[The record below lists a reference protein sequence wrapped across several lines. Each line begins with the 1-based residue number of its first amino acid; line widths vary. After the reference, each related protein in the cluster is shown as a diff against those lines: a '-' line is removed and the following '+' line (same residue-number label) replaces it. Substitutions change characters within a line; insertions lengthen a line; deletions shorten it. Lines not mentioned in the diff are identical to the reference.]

1 MAHTRQS
8 VLALALTGVLLQTAA
23 GRLPQRFFPDDPIE
37 VMPAPMS
44 VGAIAR
50 TNNDE
55 IFDFFEQSKTT
66 KVYFP
71 PPAGG
76 INTLG
81 EVPDSEWFTN
91 RHARQ
96 PMSRDELQS
105 GGYYDEGPAPP
116 FEVIGGKSDG
126 IMPGFRM
133 KDAKGRKYF
142 VKGDP
147 IDYPEIATAAENI
160 VSRFLYAVGYNTPK
174 NKIAV
179 IKVSDLSVSPSAKIN
194 LPGDKTRHM
203 VWSDLQDFLRKV
215 HRNPDGSVRVIASL
229 AVEGE
234 NVGPFQYQGTRPDDP
249 NDLVPHQNRRD
260 LRGLFVVSAWLN
272 NTDVKAGNTMDS
284 VVEEN
289 GRRFIRHY
297 QIDFGSA
304 LGSDGDRPK
313 DARFGNEY
321 ALPTVPGAIKSILQ
335 LGLIPKDWERVD
347 FPKLPGVGRFEA
359 DSFEPNEWKSD
370 FPNRA
375 FLSRLP
381 DDDFWGAKQVMA
393 FTDDDIRAVVE
404 TGQLSAPISVDYIVS
419 VLCERR
425 NKIGQTF
432 FSKILPLDRFR
443 VENGELL
450 FDDLA
455 VRYGFQPPRHY
466 SVRWSRFDNAD
477 RKHEP
482 IADAISARLP
492 AEALNAAPGT
502 YFSASI
508 SVLGNRLKP
517 VSVYVRKENSG
528 YKVVGIDRS
537 W

>member
-1 MAHTRQS
+1 
-8 VLALALTGVLLQTAA
+8 
-23 GRLPQRFFPDDPIE
+23 
-37 VMPAPMS
+37 MPPPLS
-44 VGAIAR
+44 VGAPAHS
-50 TNNDE
+50 DVDAV
-55 IFDFFEQSKTT
+55 FDFLGQSKTT
-66 KVYFP
+66 KVHSP
-71 PPAGG
+71 PRAGA

-91 RHARQ
+91 RQARQ
-96 PMSRDELQS
+96 PMSREDLQH
-105 GGYYDEGPAPP
+105 GGYFDEGPVPP

-147 IDYPEIATAAENI
+147 VDYPELATAAEAI
-160 VSRFLYAVGYNTPK
+160 VSRFLYAVGYNTP
-174 NKIAV
+174 NNEIAV
-179 IKVSDLSVSPSAKIN
+179 IKVSDLSVSPSAKIT

-203 VWSDLQDFLRKV
+203 VWSDIEDFLRKV
-215 HRNPDGSVRVIASL
+215 HRNHDGSVRIIASR

-234 NVGPFQYQGTRPDDP
+234 IIGPFRYQGTRRDDP
-249 NDLVPHQNRRD
+249 NDLVPHENRRD
-260 LRGLFVVSAWLN
+260 LRGLFVISSWLN
-272 NTDVKAGNTMDS
+272 NTDVKAGNTMDA

-313 DARFGNEY
+313 DARFGHAY
-321 ALPTVPGAIKSILQ
+321 ALPTAPEAIKNILK

-347 FPKLPGVGRFEA
+347 FPKLRGVGNFEA
-359 DSFEPNEWKSD
+359 DSFDPDDWKSD
-370 FPNRA
+370 YPNPA

-381 DDDFWGAKQVMA
+381 DDNFWGAKQVMA

-404 TGQLSAPISVDYIVS
+404 TGHLKDTISVDYIVS

-425 NKIGQTF
+425 NRIGQTF

-450 FDDLA
+450 FDDLG
-455 VRYGFQPPRHY
+455 VRYGFHPPRHY
-466 SVRWSRFDNAD
+466 RVQWSRFDNAD
-477 RKHEP
+477 QKHEP
-482 IADAISARLP
+482 VAGTGSARLP

-502 YFSASI
+502 YFNASI
-508 SVLGNRLKP
+508 SVLGNRQKP